1 MNQINPLNPD
11 KKNKIYYIEDDQKN
25 LLEQKIDKSL
35 SKLKKL
41 FTKEELLKF
50 LFKCIDNDKYDF
62 SQDDPDIDNP
72 LSKDEILKK
81 KDDFCR
87 EIKEIF
93 DMIDPQIYNK
103 YHNRIANAAIKIVKE
118 IKRRR
123 EMVNK
128 PIRKV
133 KIERIN
139 DDNNENKIKYDKLD
153 GIKDLIK
160 ETIYISTF
168 YNNEIV
174 NINELFIQKLNEF
187 YNDKSNIEIINDING
202 EEKKAKDD
210 ELIQKVVNTKENTGK
225 QFIINTKNYISEMI
239 NEQMNLNNEIFKSME
254 EMNSIKKQQE
264 NFDEYLNDKNSV
276 FKEIN
281 LIKIYYNK
289 KNNTK
294 YK

>member
-128 PIRKV
+128 PIKKV

-187 YNDKSNIEIINDING
+187 YNDKSNIEIINNING

-281 LIKIYYNK
+281 EIDFYI
-289 KNNTK
+289 
-294 YK
+294 